1 MMNLNNKGQS
11 LVMFIVIIPILIII
25 LTFVYDIGTA
35 IYEKNSLSNT
45 NYMVID
51 YGLSNID
58 KVSENDLI
66 DLILKNS
73 KGVNNVSVIIDDKI
87 IDIKIS
93 KNFKGIFGKIINTNL
108 TQIVS
113 EYKGELIDDKK
124 KIERIK

>member
-25 LTFVYDIGTA
+25 LAFVYDIGTA

-58 KVSENDLI
+58 KVTEDDLI

-87 IDIKIS
+87 INIKTS
-93 KNFKGIFGKIINTNL
+93 KDFKGIFGKIINTNFNE
-108 TQIVS
+108 IVS
-113 EYKGELIDDKK
+113 EYKGKLVDDKK

>member
-25 LTFVYDIGTA
+25 LAFVYDIGTV

-58 KVSENDLI
+58 KVSENELI
-66 DLILKNS
+66 DLVLKNN
-73 KGVNNVSVIIDDKI
+73 KKVNNVSVIIENKTINIKI
-87 IDIKIS
+87 IKEYKGVIGKMF
-93 KNFKGIFGKIINTNL
+93 NFNL
-108 TQIVS
+108 TEIVS
-113 EYKGELIDDKK
+113 EYKGEFIDDKK

>member
-11 LVMFIVIIPILIII
+11 LVMFIVIIPIFIII
-25 LTFVYDIGTA
+25 LTLVYDIGTA

-66 DLILKNS
+66 NLILKNS
-73 KGVNNVSVIIDDKI
+73 KGVNNVSVIIDDNI
-87 IDIKIS
+87 INIKIS
-93 KNFKGIFGKIINTNL
+93 KYFKGIFGKIINSNL
-108 TQIVS
+108 TEIVS
-113 EYKGELIDDKK
+113 EYKGELVDDKK